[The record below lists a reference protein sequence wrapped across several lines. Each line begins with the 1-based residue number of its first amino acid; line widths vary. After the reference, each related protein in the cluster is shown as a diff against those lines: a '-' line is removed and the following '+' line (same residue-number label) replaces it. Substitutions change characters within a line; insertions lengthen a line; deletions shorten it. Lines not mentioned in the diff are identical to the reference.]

1 MVVVVVVVVSLQV
14 DVLLSTCSST
24 MALTRSALFICIVGD
39 ASMISS
45 IFSWYER
52 LLTENV
58 LSGWPFL
65 FMRRGSQSGASL
77 FGAIILAFCFAPKP
91 LEFHSSESS
100 RVKRVRATQ
109 PPVTVLFC
117 PTLCSAFSATTM
129 PWQSCQCRPLPRTTH
144 RIVHSDNSI
153 HTK

>member
-1 MVVVVVVVVSLQV
+1 MAVRRAAVVVVVVVVVSLQV

-58 LSGWPFL
+58 LSGCFYL
-65 FMRRGSQSGASL
+65 CDEEERRL
-77 FGAIILAFCFAPKP
+77 P
-91 LEFHSSESS
+91 LRCHHLG
-100 RVKRVRATQ
+100 
-109 PPVTVLFC
+109 VLFR
-117 PTLCSAFSATTM
+117 AAQTT
-129 PWQSCQCRPLPRTTH
+129 
-144 RIVHSDNSI
+144 RIPFERVE
-153 HTK
+153 